1 MLCPK
6 CKTDHANRSHRRGL
20 IEHSVAVVGYYPYRC
35 RDCHL
40 RFIRFR
46 KAPITATVAGCPGK
60 EREIKATRGAMD
72 VKRKRRELLLYVT
85 AMVLFLTFLYY
96 LTRDRGSSIE
106 GRSVPAPSIQG
117 DRIQETEARI
127 NLQSRRLLTV
137 LAE

>member
-1 MLCPK
+1 
-6 CKTDHANRSHRRGL
+6 
-20 IEHSVAVVGYYPYRC
+20 
-35 RDCHL
+35 
-40 RFIRFR
+40 
-46 KAPITATVAGCPGK
+46 
-60 EREIKATRGAMD
+60 
-72 VKRKRRELLLYVT
+72 
-85 AMVLFLTFLYY
+85 MVLFLTFLYY